1 MFQITTKNDAP
12 KAWFEIFLRSDTRT
26 CPQRLVIN
34 LMQKIF
40 PKIPNNN
47 INNKN
52 RNNNNHLWILEMG
65 WLLKFISFRSISFQL
80 GGRLRRPLN
89 WNEHLLRTYNFEIL
103 TITPFSKSR
112 FCEGKDFLVQTAAQ
126 KWSSLQKMILSTRW
140 SFWQEMS
147 RFYFSPWK
155 RSKGG
160 TIGGFFLQSNPAI
173 LLVFHLFLPC
183 FPLNMIIPPRQINI
197 YVLQHESGSI
207 QVLRQHISP
216 NLVTALARPVFEL
229 QKCYLDENWSEFNQE
244 FFGVLGTGLACLV
257 QKLRQILFTS
267 LE

>member
-89 WNEHLLRTYNFEIL
+89 WNEHLLRTCDFASFSLVSPLFPTEYDYSTSTNQHICPPTRIRLHSSIASAYFPQFSNSSSSASFWATEMLFRWKLVRFQPGILWCARNWPSMPGSETAPDSFYFIRITLQVKFQILLGFVANRKLIWAWHSSAPACFFYYFGYNFQIHGR
-103 TITPFSKSR
+103 K
-112 FCEGKDFLVQTAAQ
+112 K
-126 KWSSLQKMILSTRW
+126 K
-140 SFWQEMS
+140 
-147 RFYFSPWK
+147 PWNQ
-155 RSKGG
+155 RSE
-160 TIGGFFLQSNPAI
+160 NA
-173 LLVFHLFLPC
+173 
-183 FPLNMIIPPRQINI
+183 
-197 YVLQHESGSI
+197 
-207 QVLRQHISP
+207 P
-216 NLVTALARPVFEL
+216 N
-229 QKCYLDENWSEFNQE
+229 
-244 FFGVLGTGLACLV
+244 
-257 QKLRQILFTS
+257 
-267 LE
+267 